1 MHLFNNSDSGP
12 NDELNKQRMS
22 SHHTP
27 TNNLRKTKQIY
38 NQLTDGIASNV
49 WGYGMRRIKLTADPN
64 VPEFVT
70 RVPYTFTTF
79 GFKNQAGEWFV
90 CVRMN
95 IDQHSPQKMRPM
107 NPESDIYQLWG
118 EMMLEFADEY
128 ARKHT

>member
-70 RVPYTFTTF
+70 RVP
-79 GFKNQAGEWFV
+79 
-90 CVRMN
+90 
-95 IDQHSPQKMRPM
+95 
-107 NPESDIYQLWG
+107 
-118 EMMLEFADEY
+118 
-128 ARKHT
+128 